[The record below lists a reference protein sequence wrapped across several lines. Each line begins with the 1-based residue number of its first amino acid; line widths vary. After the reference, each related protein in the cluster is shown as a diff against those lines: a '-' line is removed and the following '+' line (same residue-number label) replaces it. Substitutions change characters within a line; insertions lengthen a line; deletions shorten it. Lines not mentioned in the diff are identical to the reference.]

1 VFAYIG
7 QLEFFYDQ
15 APDSMQSLG
24 TALFT
29 SNTGVAQFLSTALLQ
44 VVVRATGRDGHR
56 SWIVANLNLCRI
68 DKFYWLLA
76 LMSAVNLLFYI
87 AVARWYVYKKTSRSV
102 SAGGSSLEMVVVA
115 AAGAEP

>member
-1 VFAYIG
+1 MFAYIG

-29 SNTGVAQFLSTALLQ
+29 SNTGVAQFLSTALLK
-44 VVVRATGRDGHR
+44 VVVSATGRDGHR
-56 SWIVANLNLCRI
+56 SWIVANLNLCRV

-76 LMSAVNLLFYI
+76 VMSAVNLLFYI
-87 AVARWYVYKKTSRSV
+87 AVAKWYVYKKTRSV
-102 SAGGSSLEMVVVA
+102 IAGSSSLAIVVVA
-115 AAGAEP
+115 PAAAEP

>member
-1 VFAYIG
+1 MFAYIG

-44 VVVRATGRDGHR
+44 VVVRATGGDGHG

-76 LMSAVNLLFYI
+76 VMSAVNLLFYI
-87 AVARWYVYKKTSRSV
+87 AVAKWYVYKKTRSV
-102 SAGGSSLEMVVVA
+102 IAGSSSLAIVVVA
-115 AAGAEP
+115 PAAAEP

>member
-1 VFAYIG
+1 MFAYIG

-29 SNTGVAQFLSTALLQ
+29 SNTGVAQFLSTALLK
-44 VVVRATGRDGHR
+44 VVVSATGRDGHG

-76 LMSAVNLLFYI
+76 VMSAVNLLFYI
-87 AVARWYVYKKTSRSV
+87 AVAKWYVYKKTTAV
-102 SAGGSSLEMVVVA
+102 TA
-115 AAGAEP
+115 AAAAAEP

>member
-15 APDSMQSLG
+15 APDNMQSLG

-44 VVVRATGRDGHR
+44 VVVRATGGDGHGR

-76 LMSAVNLLFYI
+76 VMSAVNLLFYI
-87 AVARWYVYKKTSRSV
+87 AVAKWYVYKKTRSV
-102 SAGGSSLEMVVVA
+102 VAGSSSLAIVVGA
-115 AAGAEP
+115 PAAEP